1 MLTVAAGQLA
11 PLVWTA
17 PAALAAPMVTVVPTA
32 GGDPVIG
39 PTSAGLGVDGG
50 RYSYV
55 WDVPAAA
62 APGPYTA
69 VLDGAD
75 GATPVEVELSIY
87 VTGDPLYAGLD
98 AVKDAL
104 KITDNER
111 DTLIMTSLAA
121 ASRQID
127 RETGRRFWLDPEP
140 VSRTINPR
148 GRVVRDDDGEH
159 LLVKDIGD
167 PSNLVVE
174 VGRAGSWTDVSSSIE
189 AEPLDAIED
198 QEPVT
203 SLLRASSWP
212 LGLRVRVTTRWG
224 WPMPPAVVE
233 QAAALQATRLFK
245 RKDSPEGVTGS
256 AEWGVIRLARVDP
269 DVRALIEKLILPG
282 LG

>member
-11 PLVWTA
+11 PLVWMA

-32 GGDPVIG
+32 GGDPVVG

-62 APGPYTA
+62 APGSYTA
-69 VLDGAD
+69 VLDGTD
-75 GATPVEVELSIY
+75 GGTPVEVELSIY
-87 VTGDPLYAGLD
+87 VTGDPLYASLD
-98 AVKDAL
+98 QVKDAL
-104 KITDNER
+104 KITDSDR
-111 DTLIMTSLAA
+111 DTLITTSLAA

-127 RETGRRFWLDPEP
+127 RETGRRFWLDAEP
-140 VSRTINPR
+140 TARTINPR
-148 GRVVRDDDGEH
+148 GKVVRDEDGEH

-167 PSNLVVE
+167 LTGLVVE
-174 VGRAGSWTDVSSSIE
+174 VGRADAWTDISSSIE

-203 SLLRASSWP
+203 SLLRASWP
-212 LGLRVRVTTRWG
+212 LGQRVRVTARWG
-224 WPMPPAVVE
+224 WPEVPAVVE
-233 QAAALQATRLFK
+233 QATALQATRLFK